1 MGREKGG
8 AWPKREEEDFPI
20 MSMGF
25 LDGTKRNSRGNSKG
39 YLRREFQKEF
49 GRDSNGI

>member
-8 AWPKREEEDFPI
+8 AWHKREEEDFPI
-20 MSMGF
+20 MTKGF

-39 YLRREFQKEF
+39 DLRREFQKEF
-49 GRDSNGI
+49 GRDSKEI

>member
-1 MGREKGG
+1 MGWEMEG

-20 MSMGF
+20 MTKGF

-39 YLRREFQKEF
+39 DLRREFQKEF